1 MTKPIVGMTHQCA
14 NIRAK
19 THPDEQCSAAAKP
32 GTEWC
37 GRHQNTKIRF
47 APVVAPVPIKVAG
60 AGAGAGGGAPTPTAA
75 KPKIAKELA
84 VVRIR
89 RAWSRWIA
97 RRAGP
102 LRYHPELSNNPY
114 DFFSS
119 DPVTEIALRDF
130 VSFVDAG
137 KGYIMDAK
145 SAISLL
151 DHAKKA
157 GEAPM
162 NPFNR
167 APLPPLF
174 LRRLTRHTA
183 VKSWNT
189 LQPVT
194 EAQAVSLSATDVF
207 SCMETLGYYT
217 DPSWFMELSRVQ
229 LQQLYLELLDIWHH
243 RAMLMPADRQR
254 IVPGVARPF
263 PVTASTALVM
273 QQKALRPLL
282 LGSCKMLVSAAAAR
296 SDKQLGIMYVLGA
309 LCIVSET
316 AGAAYP
322 WLVEMFSPG
331 ATRIIG
337 GKVAVLHP
345 SVLGY

>member
-19 THPDEQCSAAAKP
+19 THPGERCSAAAKP

-37 GRHQNTKIRF
+37 GRHQSTKVRF
-47 APVVAPVPIKVAG
+47 AAVAAAAAAAPAAG
-60 AGAGAGGGAPTPTAA
+60 PGAPSRPT
-75 KPKIAKELA
+75 IAKELA
-84 VVRIR
+84 VSRIR
-89 RAWSRWIA
+89 RVWSRWIA

-102 LRYHPELSNNPY
+102 LRSHPELSNNPY

-119 DPVTEIALRDF
+119 DPVTEIPLRDF

-137 KGYIMDAK
+137 KGYVMDAK

-157 GEAPM
+157 GETPM

-174 LRRLTRHTA
+174 LRRLTRHTS
-183 VKSWNT
+183 VKSWTT

-194 EAQAVSLSATDVF
+194 EEQAVSLTATDVF
-207 SCMETLGYYT
+207 SCMEMLGYYT
-217 DPSWFMELSRVQ
+217 DPSWFMNLSRVQ

-243 RAMLMPADRQR
+243 RAMLTPTDRQR

-263 PVTASTALVM
+263 PVAATTALVM

-282 LGSCKMLVSAAAAR
+282 LGSCKLLVSAAAAR

-309 LCIVSET
+309 LCLVSAT

-322 WLVEMFSPG
+322 WLVEIFSPG
-331 ATRIIG
+331 ATRIVG

-345 SVLGY
+345 SVMGY

>member
-1 MTKPIVGMTHQCA
+1 MTKPIVGMIHLCA

-19 THPDEQCSAAAKP
+19 THPGERCSAAAKP

-37 GRHQNTKIRF
+37 GRHQSTKVRF
-47 APVVAPVPIKVAG
+47 VVAGVPAAPAVA
-60 AGAGAGGGAPTPTAA
+60 AAVAAAVAVPT
-75 KPKIAKELA
+75 IAKELA
-84 VVRIR
+84 VSRIR

-102 LRYHPELSNNPY
+102 LRGHPELSNNPY

-119 DPVTEIALRDF
+119 DPVSEISLRDF

-151 DHAKKA
+151 DYAKKA
-157 GEAPM
+157 GETPM

-167 APLPPLF
+167 APLPPIF

-183 VKSWNT
+183 VKNWAT

-194 EAQAVSLSATDVF
+194 EEQAVSLSATDVF
-207 SCMETLGYYT
+207 SCMEMLGYYT
-217 DPSWFMELSRVQ
+217 DPSWFMELNRVQ
-229 LQQLYLELLDIWHH
+229 LQQLYLELLDIWNH
-243 RAMLMPADRQR
+243 RAMLTPSDRQR

-263 PVTASTALVM
+263 PVAATTALVM

-282 LGSCKMLVSAAAAR
+282 LGSCKLLVSAAAAR

-309 LCIVSET
+309 LCLVSGA

-331 ATRIIG
+331 ATRVVG
-337 GKVAVLHP
+337 GKVMVLHP
-345 SVLGY
+345 SVMGY